1 MLSVFGT
8 NDDDVIMVVDD
19 DVGGCGDMVVGTM
32 WMELVVDNVGEAKGV
47 VEDGGC
53 CRSEPVGEAS
63 SEGGRG

>member
-1 MLSVFGT
+1 M
-8 NDDDVIMVVDD
+8 MVVDD